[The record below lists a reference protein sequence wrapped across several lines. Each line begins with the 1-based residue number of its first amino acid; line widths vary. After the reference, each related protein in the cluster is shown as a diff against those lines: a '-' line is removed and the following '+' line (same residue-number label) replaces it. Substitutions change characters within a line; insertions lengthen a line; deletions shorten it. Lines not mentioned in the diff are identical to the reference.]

1 MATTAEKAGEK
12 FTLHGK
18 KYTAKSFF
26 GNSGIEYPTAKE
38 ATENNELD
46 SPIFVK
52 NNEKDGSSPVEYSI
66 KIYQK

>member
-1 MATTAEKAGEK
+1 MATTVEKAGEK

-38 ATENNELD
+38 ATENNEPGSLI
-46 SPIFVK
+46 SVK
-52 NNEKDGSSPVEYSI
+52 NKEKGGSSPIEYSI
-66 KIYQK
+66 KIDRK